1 MFQKAYIGKFIQK
14 NIWDDSLSNKAV
26 KPRHLGLGYTFYSLI
41 CYNKHIVTLFRN
53 TFPNMYQVLRLRIYH
68 KHNTKL
74 NKLASAGEELGLH
87 SQTLQVIGETHAKA
101 RKQAK
106 KNKLRWRTNRK
117 DAKRKALG

>member
-1 MFQKAYIGKFIQK
+1 
-14 NIWDDSLSNKAV
+14 
-26 KPRHLGLGYTFYSLI
+26 
-41 CYNKHIVTLFRN
+41 
-53 TFPNMYQVLRLRIYH
+53 MYQVLRLRIYH

-117 DAKRKALG
+117 DAKFSSQSRSKTCTATGEIGIDYGCKTAATCSNGDKLETKFTQQYAKNLLPRNGRIRKSK